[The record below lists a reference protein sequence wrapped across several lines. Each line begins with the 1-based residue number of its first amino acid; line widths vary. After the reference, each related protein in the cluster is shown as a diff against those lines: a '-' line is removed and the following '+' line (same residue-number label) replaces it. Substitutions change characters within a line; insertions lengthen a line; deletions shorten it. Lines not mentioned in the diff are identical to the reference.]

1 MMERKQDALRGV
13 ESPLFLWLKTRAP
26 HRVAFAST
34 PDVAKPSIA
43 ALPVHGASIADAST
57 ALVHRLAC
65 PCPHPQR
72 PEDSQTM
79 KPDRDG
85 TFSPSSHQDP

>member
-1 MMERKQDALRGV
+1 MERKQDALRGV
-13 ESPLFLWLKTRAP
+13 EIPLIFMAHNWAP
-26 HRVAFAST
+26 KEVALAST

-72 PEDSQTM
+72 PQDAQSMT
-79 KPDRDG
+79 PDRDG
-85 TFSPSSHQDP
+85 TFSPSSHKDP